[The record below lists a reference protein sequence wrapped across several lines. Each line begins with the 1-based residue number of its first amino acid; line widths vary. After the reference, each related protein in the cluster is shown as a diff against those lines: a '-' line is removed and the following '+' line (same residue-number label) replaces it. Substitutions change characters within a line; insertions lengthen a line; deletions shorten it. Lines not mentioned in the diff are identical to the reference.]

1 MAGNQRNE
9 KESLQRV
16 KLLGVRIAKIIKKHT
31 EVKVGRRL
39 LIDRLID
46 EKCDRLIKNKKT
58 TMSQEILNALVGHS
72 INEKEQKLSLGQSSR
87 R

>member
-1 MAGNQRNE
+1 MVGNQRNE
-9 KESLQRV
+9 KGSTQRIN
-16 KLLGVRIAKIIKKHT
+16 LLGTRIAKIIKKHT

-46 EKCDRLIKNKKT
+46 EKCDRLTRNKNII
-58 TMSQEILNALVGHS
+58 MSQHILNALAGHLS
-72 INEKEQKLSLGQSSR
+72 NERKRKLPLGQPSR

>member
-1 MAGNQRNE
+1 LAGNQRNE

>member
-1 MAGNQRNE
+1 MVGNQRNE
-9 KESLQRV
+9 KGSTQRV
-16 KLLGVRIAKIIKKHT
+16 NPLGIRIAKITKKHT

-46 EKCDRLIKNKKT
+46 EKCDRLIKNKNII
-58 TMSQEILNALVGHS
+58 MSQHILNALAGHS
-72 INEKEQKLSLGQSSR
+72 INEKEQKLSLGQPSR

>member
-1 MAGNQRNE
+1 MVGNQRNE
-9 KESLQRV
+9 KGSTQRV
-16 KLLGVRIAKIIKKHT
+16 NPLGTRIAKITKKHT

-46 EKCDRLIKNKKT
+46 EKCDRLTRNK
-58 TMSQEILNALVGHS
+58 IAGHLS
-72 INEKEQKLSLGQSSR
+72 NERKRKLSLGQPSR